1 MGILECVSNTDKRLF
16 LIDTPGF
23 DDTHKSD
30 TDILREVADWLQ
42 RAYQNRIL
50 LSGIIYLHRVTDV
63 RMGGSAMKNL
73 RMFKK
78 LCGDDRL
85 ANVVLATT
93 MWSSGVDEKT
103 ALYREEQLRTQP
115 DFWAKMVEKG
125 SKIFRHD
132 RGAESATEIVN
143 YLISRKQRVVLDI
156 QRELVDERKALQ
168 ETAAGT
174 EIQAEIE
181 RLRRCLKDELLEMQ
195 KEMQKAISSR
205 DQQYQR
211 EIEDMK
217 RNILGML
224 KQSEADKEKLRA
236 DKDELR
242 RQMEREEYQRRQEA
256 RAREREI
263 EDLRRRLAHM
273 EQAAAKRP
281 DPGAGYMPMY
291 LMMIQD
297 LNHRLDQREREGRER
312 R

>member
-1 MGILECVSNTDKRLF
+1 MGIHECVSKTDKRLF

-50 LSGIIYLHRVTDV
+50 LSGIIYLHRITDV

-78 LCGDDRL
+78 LCGDNGL

-103 ALYREEQLRTQP
+103 AVYREEQLRTQP

-132 RGAESATEIVN
+132 RGAASATEIVD
-143 YLISRKQRVVLDI
+143 YLISRKQTVVLDI
-156 QRELVDERKALQ
+156 QRELVDERKTLQ
-168 ETAAGT
+168 DTAAGA

-181 RLRRCLKDELLEMQ
+181 RLRCKRRCRKPSPGGTSNTNE
-195 KEMQKAISSR
+195 KS
-205 DQQYQR
+205 
-211 EIEDMK
+211 K
-217 RNILGML
+217 R
-224 KQSEADKEKLRA
+224 
-236 DKDELR
+236 
-242 RQMEREEYQRRQEA
+242 
-256 RAREREI
+256 
-263 EDLRRRLAHM
+263 
-273 EQAAAKRP
+273 
-281 DPGAGYMPMY
+281 
-291 LMMIQD
+291 
-297 LNHRLDQREREGRER
+297 
-312 R
+312 